1 MARNKYPERTR
12 KAILESAAKL
22 FTFRGW
28 ENVTIQEVI
37 DDVGGI
43 TRGAFYHHFKSKA
56 DLIDAVTEEYFS
68 ENKSVLNQITDT
80 KTKAVDR
87 LRQGIILSLKKQ
99 TEKGAMTNIPSVVNS
114 PEFIFRIVHD
124 SIEVTATEVSHL
136 IEEGN
141 KDGSCQVENIKEVSE
156 MMMLLFNIWSN
167 PNIIHVS
174 QTDYQSKIRFID
186 QLLKTSGLPLIDES
200 VIDAFMAYYEE
211 TKK

>member
-68 ENKSVLNQITDT
+68 ENKSMLNQIIDT

-87 LRQGIILSLKKQ
+87 LRQGVILSLKKQ
-99 TEKGAMTNIPSVVNS
+99 TEEGAMTNISSVVNS

-124 SIEVTATEVSHL
+124 SIGVTAVEISGL
-136 IEEGN
+136 IKEGN
-141 KDGSCQVENIKEVSE
+141 EDGSCQVENIKEVSE
-156 MMMLLFNIWSN
+156 MMMLLLNIWSN
-167 PNIIHVS
+167 PNII
-174 QTDYQSKIRFID
+174 QTSESDYQLKIRFID
-186 QLLKTSGLPLIDES
+186 QLLKKSGLPLFDES
-200 VIDAFMAYYEE
+200 VIDAFMVYYKES
-211 TKK
+211 KK